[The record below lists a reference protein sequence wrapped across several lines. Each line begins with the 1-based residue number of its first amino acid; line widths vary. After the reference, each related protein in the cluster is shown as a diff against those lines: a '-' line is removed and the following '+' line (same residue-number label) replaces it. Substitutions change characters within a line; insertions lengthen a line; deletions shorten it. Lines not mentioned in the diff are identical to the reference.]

1 VAGQRQRLNFTDIAH
16 LFLVPDTGPSDL
28 FILFNCRYEMP
39 ACPEALTN
47 PHLQRMTLS
56 PWIKPGTRETS
67 RFGGIAIILGTFV
80 WSCRTD
86 AGVSSTDNRGL
97 LPEMSNFYCL
107 PGRAGGS
114 PIVLALL
121 LDQVTGSVASAT
133 GDGAYDQAGV
143 YAHVAERHPDAT
155 VIVPPRT
162 TAVLSKTAET
172 DPTQRDRHLQCIA
185 KLARM
190 GW

>member
-1 VAGQRQRLNFTDIAH
+1 MKRWTAVVCIATLAGCGGPQSKYPPAKPGALERWPLKAAGGVADATPGQVATKVAGQRQRLNFTDIAH

-114 PIVLALL
+114 PIVLA
-121 LDQVTGSVASAT
+121 
-133 GDGAYDQAGV
+133 
-143 YAHVAERHPDAT
+143 P
-155 VIVPPRT
+155 
-162 TAVLSKTAET
+162 VLA
-172 DPTQRDRHLQCIA
+172 I
-185 KLARM
+185 
-190 GW
+190 

>member
-1 VAGQRQRLNFTDIAH
+1 MT
-16 LFLVPDTGPSDL
+16 P
-28 FILFNCRYEMP
+28 
-39 ACPEALTN
+39 
-47 PHLQRMTLS
+47 MTLRRS
-56 PWIKPGTRETS
+56 
-67 RFGGIAIILGTFV
+67 
-80 WSCRTD
+80 
-86 AGVSSTDNRGL
+86 
-97 LPEMSNFYCL
+97 
-107 PGRAGGS
+107 
-114 PIVLALL
+114 ALL

-172 DPTQRDRHLQCIA
+172 DPTQRDHHLQCIA

>member
-1 VAGQRQRLNFTDIAH
+1 MGAREIFQNDRRVGWVLTSVRPQCGRHVPRPVWEFADQVQSKYPPAKPGALERWPLKAAGGVADATPGQVATKVAGQRQRLNFTDIAH

-97 LPEMSNFYCL
+97 Y
-107 PGRAGGS
+107 
-114 PIVLALL
+114 
-121 LDQVTGSVASAT
+121 QVA
-133 GDGAYDQAGV
+133 
-143 YAHVAERHPDAT
+143 
-155 VIVPPRT
+155 
-162 TAVLSKTAET
+162 
-172 DPTQRDRHLQCIA
+172 
-185 KLARM
+185 
-190 GW
+190 